1 MAKLEK
7 NMHKTRKF
15 LTIFKKDGATIT
27 ATTLL
32 YQQLESIYIKA
43 KKT

>member
-1 MAKLEK
+1 MEKLER
-7 NMHKTRKF
+7 NMHWKF
-15 LTIFKKDGATIT
+15 LTIFKREGATII

-43 KKT
+43 KNT